1 MVAVA
6 LVSLLVATTVGG
18 PLATVA
24 AGQEE
29 GTVVGRPDI
38 SLSVPDNRVEGGTHT
53 TVQVAVA
60 NAGDLLRGGPAQYE
74 ERVTTARNVQLEVA
88 RERLPEEFAE
98 NVEIETGRVSLG
110 TVPPGVTDP
119 VPVTL
124 EIAED
129 VPPGAY
135 EIPIEVQYDYT
146 STVQHDQFETRY
158 VDATRTELET
168 VTLVVEPRAQ
178 FALSMGNATTD
189 EATSDADETTGD
201 ADDATGDAGVPAGEE
216 GPVPLTVTNVGEEP
230 ATDARVLLSAGNS
243 SAFFGTAEQPRQTTS
258 VLVGTL
264 EPGESRTV
272 PVRVGAPDTAPPGV
286 QPVTAVVS
294 YGNPAGVRTRTGPR
308 TVAVAVAPEQTF
320 AVENVSGT
328 LRVGADGSVR
338 GTVVNAGPRT
348 ARDVA
353 VVLTAEE
360 PGFRPRSTEYEV
372 GTLEPGERARFQF
385 GVAIANVTDP
395 GPRQLSVRVRY
406 RNREGEVRTGD
417 GLGVPVTVAPEQSF
431 ALRNVTG
438 DLRVDATGNVTG
450 TVVNTGTEPVTEAVL
465 VAGDNPSFQVREG
478 EYALGTLEPGEEVPV
493 QFTVDVANGTDA
505 GPRQLSFRLRYT
517 DPDGDRRRSDL
528 LTARVDVAT
537 EQSFAVRNVTGD
549 LRVGDA
555 GEVTATVVTTG
566 GTTARNAVV
575 VLRTGNP
582 NLVARETEYA
592 VGSLAPGEAATVSY
606 TVDVT
611 GEAEAGPR
619 QLSLFVRY
627 RDRAGDP
634 RRSDPLDARVVVGPE
649 TDEFAVEA
657 TDATVQRGGT
667 ALVMLRVTNVL
678 NETVTDVEARLFATD
693 PLAATDDQA
702 FVESLRPGEST
713 TLLFEVSAAES
724 ALPKAYPVS
733 VDFTYEDARGDDVL
747 TDTYRVPVPVT
758 ERERGRFPFGLVAVV
773 VGTVLVAGVAWYALG
788 TDVALAE

>member
-6 LVSLLVATTVGG
+6 LASLLVATAVGG

-38 SLSVPDNRVEGGTHT
+38 SLSVPDNRVEGGTRT
-53 TVQVAVA
+53 TVQVVVS
-60 NAGDLLRGGPAQYE
+60 NAGDLFRGGPAQYE

-88 RERLPEEFAE
+88 RDRLPEEFAG

-124 EIAED
+124 EIAEG

-146 STVQHDQFETRY
+146 STVQYDQFETRY

-178 FALSMGNATTD
+178 FGLSMGNVTTE
-189 EATSDADETTGD
+189 EATGDAGNASD
-201 ADDATGDAGVPAGEE
+201 ADDATGDAGVPAGDER
-216 GPVPLTVTNVGEEP
+216 PVPLTVTNVGEEP
-230 ATDARVLLSAGNS
+230 ATDARVLLSAANS
-243 SAFFGTAEQPRQTTS
+243 SAFFGTAEQPQQTTS

-272 PVRVGAPDTAPPGV
+272 PVRIGAPDTAPPGV

-294 YGNPAGVRTRTGPR
+294 YGNPAGVRTRTDPK
-308 TVAVAVAPEQTF
+308 TVAVAVAPKQTF
-320 AVENVSGT
+320 AVEDVSDT

-348 ARDVA
+348 VRDAV

-360 PGFRPRSTEYEV
+360 PDFRPRSVEYEV
-372 GTLEPGERARFQF
+372 GSLEPGERARFQF

-406 RNREGEVRTGD
+406 RNREGEVLTGD
-417 GLGVPVTVAPEQSF
+417 ALDVPVTVAPEQTF

-517 DPDGDRRRSDL
+517 DPGGDRRRSDL

-537 EQSFAVRNVTGD
+537 EQSFALRNVTGD
-549 LRVGDA
+549 LRVGDV
-555 GEVTATVVTTG
+555 GEVTATVVNTG
-566 GTTARNAVV
+566 GTTARNAAV

-627 RDRAGDP
+627 RDRAGDL

-678 NETVTDVEARLFATD
+678 DETVTDVEARLFAND

-747 TDTYRVPVPVT
+747 TDTYRVAVTVT
-758 ERERGRFPFGLVAVV
+758 ERGRGRFPFGLVAVV
-773 VGTVLVAGVAWYALG
+773 VGTALVAGVAWYALG